1 MLVKSFNEI
10 FSKQYSLDIIRQ
22 SVDESDVHIKE
33 LNELINQEINLLP
46 GMIDVFA
53 EIQNQH
59 REMIEYLEI
68 PLQELCDYADGS
80 EIEIDKTIL
89 HALHLI
95 HEQLEKIIEKIENDF
110 LTYLNPW
117 QNAMLMSES
126 LEEQIRWYV
135 RLVRTITI
143 VLVLTFG
150 LSPIIFFVIV
160 IVCCRNRC
168 HRKHPLPKHR
178 TNNEKENSR
187 TTEVL
192 ANVSSS
198 KDSSNAVRC
207 WMRIVFFPLMCILI
221 VIILLTSILYTVDLF
236 AQSICRTVHDDQSF
250 LISFLIDELLGPN
263 KNELIVGGFDV
274 ETIFTTIINDCG
286 NQIHFSEHF
295 FSNQLN
301 PLQTDVN
308 QAMNELNKK
317 IDDKFNASIT
327 AINITSDLERLDQ
340 FSMTINSTKIQN
352 KIQEIRNDLQVIE
365 IEFKKISSSIPI
377 VPESII
383 NQTINDVRIEK
394 KD

>member
-126 LEEQIRWYV
+126 LEEQIRC
-135 RLVRTITI
+135 
-143 VLVLTFG
+143 
-150 LSPIIFFVIV
+150 PIIFFVIV

>member
-46 GMIDVFA
+46 ETIDVFT

-126 LEEQIRWYV
+126 LEEQIRC
-135 RLVRTITI
+135 
-143 VLVLTFG
+143 
-150 LSPIIFFVIV
+150 PIIFFVIV

-178 TNNEKENSR
+178 
-187 TTEVL
+187 
-192 ANVSSS
+192 
-198 KDSSNAVRC
+198 
-207 WMRIVFFPLMCILI
+207 
-221 VIILLTSILYTVDLF
+221 ILYAVDIF
-236 AQSICRTVHDDQSF
+236 AQSACRTVHDDQSF

-377 VPESII
+377 VPEIII
-383 NQTINDVRIEK
+383 NQTINDFETYVKIILKTTTDTCPLPLAILYKADTFICHQFATSINGLWFSLFIYLFFVIVGLCIFGLCIYKRL
-394 KD
+394 